1 MTTVAHETKKSPVTG
16 NQRVNGKKWQKYQK
30 WQKVRKIAKF
40 PFVSKN
46 VIVATLKKETTL
58 YSV

>member
-16 NQRVNGKKWQKYQK
+16 DQRVNGKKYQK
-30 WQKVRKIAKF
+30 WQKVIKIAKF